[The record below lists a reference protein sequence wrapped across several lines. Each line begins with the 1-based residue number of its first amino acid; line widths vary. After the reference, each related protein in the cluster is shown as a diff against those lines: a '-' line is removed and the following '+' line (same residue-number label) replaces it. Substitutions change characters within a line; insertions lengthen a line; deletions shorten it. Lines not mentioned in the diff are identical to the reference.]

1 MKYALSNVNKI
12 QKAKPSLEWC
22 ERVSPEKEV
31 FSRSCCYKSIKMCI
45 QHTIF
50 LCFHL
55 SSIIVFHLSAIIDCH
70 HPIHNLLSRRLKIFD
85 QRSIIIDDR
94 HTTS

>member
-1 MKYALSNVNKI
+1 MEAAVT
-12 QKAKPSLEWC
+12 SLLKC
-22 ERVSPEKEV
+22 A
-31 FSRSCCYKSIKMCI
+31 YNT
-45 QHTIF
+45 QYF
-50 LCFHL
+50 LCFYL